1 MEQAENGALSPLFD
15 THAHLND
22 ERFTFDGG
30 QEALIEA
37 LSPAGV
43 QLCTCVGADMASSA
57 EVVALARRYDF
68 LYAAVGVHPHDAK
81 AFSEAD
87 MPQLTRWLTEEKKVR
102 ALGEIGLDYYY
113 DLSPRDVQK
122 EVFSRQ
128 LDLAY
133 ELGVPACLH
142 VRDAHGDTLDL
153 LRAHRG
159 RLPVMVLHCCSASW
173 ESAKVYLDL
182 GCYISFAGPV
192 TFKKS
197 VNLQEVAGKV
207 PTDRLLIETDSPYLA
222 PEPVRGRRN
231 DPRNVAHIARRVA
244 EIRGEEP
251 KALAER
257 TFENG
262 KRFYGID

>member
-1 MEQAENGALSPLFD
+1 METADEILTPLFD

-22 ERFTFDGG
+22 GRFTFDGG
-30 QEALIEA
+30 QEALIAA
-37 LSPAGV
+37 LRPAGV

-57 EVVALARRYDF
+57 EVVELARRYDF

-87 MPQLTRWLTEEKKVR
+87 VQKLTRWLTDEPKVR

-113 DLSPRDVQK
+113 DLSPRDVQRD
-122 EVFSRQ
+122 VFARQ

-133 ELGVPACLH
+133 ALGVPACLH
-142 VRDAHGDTLDL
+142 VRDAHGDTLDV

-159 RLPVMVLHCCSASW
+159 RLPALVLHCCSASL

-197 VNLQEVAGKV
+197 TNLQEVARYV
-207 PTDRLLIETDSPYLA
+207 PQERLLIETDSPYLA

-231 DPRNVAHIARRVA
+231 DPRNIAYIARCIA
-244 EIRGEEP
+244 QLRGLAP
-251 KALAER
+251 QALAQT
-257 TFENG
+257 TFDNG
-262 KRFYGID
+262 KRFYGIA